1 MSTITTGDPGHPVG
15 ALRDPSDRLQ
25 ERLAEAARYAVL
37 RRIAPVLRHE
47 MAGLMQPVGMLMMVL
62 QRRVQ
67 MSEPDLQAIAKTVV
81 SVNALAKEATTGCM
95 NAMGW
100 MASREDTAVGL
111 RSSIDD
117 AAKLLAMDLSAQGL
131 EISNLISDD
140 GLVIP
145 QSFFRS
151 LLVGALLA
159 FCDQRMAGTMLQ
171 ISLDREAENGTPANR
186 LMLRMLL
193 GDAPDVPHAPDE
205 PDTPDASDVPDM
217 PSIDSSSRLID
228 WADVEAMSRSF
239 GVTLE
244 RGDGW
249 LAVGLPST
257 G

>member
-1 MSTITTGDPGHPVG
+1 MSTITIGELLHPAGDPW
-15 ALRDPSDRLQ
+15 DPSDRLQ

-37 RRIAPVLRHE
+37 RRIAPVLRHD

-67 MSEPDLQAIAKTVV
+67 MPEPDLQAIAKNVV
-81 SVNALAKEATTGCM
+81 SVSALTKEATTGCM

-100 MASREDTAVGL
+100 MAAREDAAVGL
-111 RSSIDD
+111 RSSIDE
-117 AAKLLAMDLSAQGL
+117 AAKLLAMELSAQGL
-131 EISNLISDD
+131 EISNIISDD

-159 FCDQRMAGTMLQ
+159 FCDQRMAGSRLQ
-171 ISLDREAENGTPANR
+171 ISLDTEAGNGTPANR
-186 LMLRMLL
+186 LMLRMLP
-193 GDAPDVPHAPDE
+193 GDAPEVPG
-205 PDTPDASDVPDM
+205 VPAVDR
-217 PSIDSSSRLID
+217 SSRLID

-244 RGDGW
+244 RGGGW
-249 LAVGLPST
+249 LAVGLPKAS
-257 G
+257 